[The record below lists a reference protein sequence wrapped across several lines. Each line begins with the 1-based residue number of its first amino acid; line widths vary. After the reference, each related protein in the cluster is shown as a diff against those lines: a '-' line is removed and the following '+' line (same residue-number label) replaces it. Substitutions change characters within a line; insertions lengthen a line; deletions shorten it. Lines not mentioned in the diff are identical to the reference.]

1 MFTVQGLVALV
12 LGVAIGLVMGAIP
25 GLTGTMAIALL
36 IPLTYF
42 LPPIIVMPALV
53 GMYKGSICGG
63 SIPAILIN
71 TPGTPAAAAT
81 ALDGYALTKQGKSGK
96 ALRMALYSSFCGDTF
111 SDLVLIMVAAPL
123 AALALKFGPTELAAL
138 IVFSLMMVAVI
149 ATMGSPIKGLIS
161 GAAGFL
167 LGMIG
172 LDPINA
178 TSRLEFGMVE
188 LSGGLELMPFLI
200 GLLAL
205 SEVFMQMGKSADM
218 SRLITNADVGKSNRR
233 EDNRVLWKE
242 FKGCI
247 KTILRSSCIGTF
259 LGALPG
265 LGPTVAAYLGYGE
278 AMRNSKRP
286 EEFGKGSLEGVAA
299 CEAANNAVCG
309 ANLIPLVTLGIP
321 GDLNAAVLL
330 GAFMVHGMQPGPLMM
345 RDQAPLLYGLFLG
358 LLAANVIY
366 LVLGSLFIKGAAKI
380 AFLPVKYIMPAVA
393 VLCLVG
399 AYANSFS
406 IFDVWVAVVFGVVG
420 YLMNKLGFS
429 PPAMLIAF
437 ILAPMLENHA
447 RTALLI
453 HEGQWSIFLTKPISL
468 AFLLITVL
476 IMISVFMRQRK
487 RSRQLQEGHV
497 SG

>member
-1 MFTVQGLVALV
+1 
-12 LGVAIGLVMGAIP
+12 
-25 GLTGTMAIALL
+25 MAIALL

-42 LPPIIVMPALV
+42 MDPIIVMPALV
-53 GMYKGSICGG
+53 GIYKGSLAGG
-63 SIPAILIN
+63 AIPSILIN

-81 ALDGYALTKQGKSGK
+81 AIDGYALTKQGKSGK

-111 SDLVLIMVAAPL
+111 SDLVLIMVAAPI
-123 AALALKFGPTELAAL
+123 AAIAIKFGPTELAAL

-161 GAAGFL
+161 GAVGFL
-167 LGMIG
+167 LAMVG

-178 TSRLEFGMVE
+178 TSRFEFGMVE

-205 SEVFMQMGKSADM
+205 SEVFAQIEKSADM
-218 SRLITNADVGKSNRR
+218 SRFLSNVGMDSSSRR
-233 EDNRVLWKE
+233 DDHRVSWKE
-242 FKGCI
+242 FKECI
-247 KTILRSSCIGTF
+247 RTIFRSASIGTF

-299 CEAANNAVCG
+299 CEAANSAVSG

-321 GDLNAAVLL
+321 GDLCAAILL

-345 RDQAPLLYGLFLG
+345 REQGPLLYGLFLG
-358 LLAANVIY
+358 LLAAN
-366 LVLGSLFIKGAAKI
+366 LVFLGLGSLFIRGAARV
-380 AFLPVKYIMPAVA
+380 AFIPVKYIMPAVA

-406 IFDVWVAVVFGVVG
+406 MFDVWVTVVFGVVG
-420 YLMNKLGFS
+420 YIMNKLGFS

-437 ILAPMLENHA
+437 ILAPMLENHT

-453 HEGQWSIFLTKPISL
+453 HEGQWSVFLTKPISL

-476 IMISVFMRQRK
+476 IMISVFMRQKRYVSCRK
-487 RSRQLQEGHV
+487 AMSAAKMEGE
-497 SG
+497 